1 MPVRSR
7 PVVVGHHLIDRN
19 VGRRILLT
27 LLRRVVVAPLV
38 FRRNIK
44 SPASQQMVIY
54 RLSGHAEQFKW
65 PLTD

>member
-27 LLRRVVVAPLV
+27 LLRRVVVSPRV
-38 FRRNIK
+38 FRRDCK
-44 SPASQQMVIY
+44 GRACQQLLIY
-54 RLSGHAEQFKW
+54 RLSGHAEHFQG

>member
-38 FRRNIK
+38 FGATVK
-44 SPASQQMVIY
+44 AEHASN
-54 RLSGHAEQFKW
+54 R
-65 PLTD
+65 